1 MKTFSLAAIPS
12 PSALALIALAWTVA
26 PCANAQVLTSWA
38 APSTDDGNPIPNFV
52 ASWNSDPATGS
63 VTNLPS
69 LYGSLA
75 LAVDPANR
83 ILFASTGTGLNRFND
98 QFDPL
103 APPIAIVDQ
112 LGNAARPKQVV
123 SFAYGNGVLY
133 ASVFQSSA
141 DQNRNRG
148 IPFGLYTID
157 TASGRAT
164 RIAAAAALPV
174 FSGMDFNPA
183 DGFIYAVTGSNN
195 AQSIV
200 KVDTTTFQMS
210 TVAAI
215 PASAY
220 NGVVTSF
227 TGVAV
232 GENKVFLTVGLQSGY
247 GNVPIAVYGI
257 SEGQFLPS
265 LPAPSRAAENCC
277 YGAGAA
283 YLPPLPP
290 TAPSCQADINRDGA
304 VDGTDMGLMLAN
316 WGANGGPGDADSNGV
331 VDGVDL
337 GLCLASWGECVD

>member
-1 MKTFSLAAIPS
+1 MRSYSIAAIPS
-12 PSALALIALAWTVA
+12 PSALALIALTWSVA

-52 ASWNSDPATGS
+52 ASWSSNPATGAI
-63 VTNLPS
+63 TNRPS
-69 LYGSLA
+69 LTASQA
-75 LAVDPANR
+75 LAVDPVSR
-83 ILFASTGTGLNRFND
+83 ILFASGGTSLTRFND
-98 QFDPL
+98 QLVALGFPT
-103 APPIAIVDQ
+103 AIVDQ
-112 LGNAARPKQVV
+112 LGNAARPRQIL

-133 ASVFQSSA
+133 ASVQQSA
-141 DQNRNRG
+141 GDQARNRG
-148 IPFGLYTID
+148 IPSGLYSIN
-157 TASGRAT
+157 TATARAT
-164 RIAAAAALPV
+164 RIAAASALPL
-174 FSGMDFNPA
+174 FSGMDFNHA
-183 DGFIYAVTGSNN
+183 DGFIYAING
-195 AQSIV
+195 QSIV

-283 YLPPLPP
+283 YLPP
-290 TAPSCQADINRDGA
+290 TAPSCQADFNRDGA
-304 VDGTDMGLMLAN
+304 VDGTDLGVILAN
-316 WGANGGPGDADSNGV
+316 WGASGGPADADSNGV

-337 GLCLASWGECVD
+337 GLFLASWGECAD